1 MKTDQI
7 IENFETFTPD
17 GLELVVNTT
26 TGMAFATLSATSR
39 MLGLSKSTTFA
50 AFGKV
55 ECFTAQIESGTGIR
69 TVRMIGAVT
78 LYDMASEYN
87 PELAKQMGR
96 IGANLY
102 LLNRAGY
109 KVTIK
114 EVSKPE
120 LPTNMLGWMKLA
132 VQSEERAEAERERAE
147 TEKIR
152 AVAAEKLAQ
161 ELSEHIEENTD
172 ATAHGNAVSTT
183 SNCRDIGSFGKSL
196 AVPIGRTTFY
206 RLLRTLGFIQAN
218 NAIPYMK
225 HVNSR
230 LFEVIEVVTKLPSG
244 NTRTDLKALISGK
257 GELAV
262 IKAMEKMEK
271 KEQAEVQMEKEVVMV
286 D

>member
-1 MKTDQI
+1 MKAEQI
-7 IENFETFTPD
+7 IETFETFTTD
-17 GLELVVNTT
+17 GLELIVNTT

-55 ECFTAQIESGTGIR
+55 ECYIAQIEAGTGLR
-69 TVRMIGAVT
+69 TVRMIGAVD
-78 LYDMASEYN
+78 LYDLAVEHN
-87 PELAKQMGR
+87 PELAKQMGH

-114 EVSKPE
+114 EVSQPE
-120 LPTNMLGWMKLA
+120 LPTTMLGWMKLA
-132 VQSEERAEAERERAE
+132 VQSEERAEA
-147 TEKIR
+147 EKIR

-161 ELSEHIEENTD
+161 ELSEHIEENAD

-225 HVNSR
+225 HVNSG

-271 KEQAEVQMEKEVVMV
+271 KEQVEVQMEKEVVMV